1 MEKTKE
7 VEKMEEMEEMEQVDL
22 IASGY
27 EWVCP
32 NCELLNKEIEIP
44 HSEIVECNNCG
55 EKYEVGDHFHANQ

>member
-1 MEKTKE
+1 
-7 VEKMEEMEEMEQVDL
+7 MEEMEQVDL

-44 HSEIVECNNCG
+44 HSERVECNNCG
-55 EKYEVGDHFHANQ
+55 EKYEVSGHFHANQ